1 MSLIIFTST
10 RKEIEIMAT
19 LDLTFINAGD
29 NAELDAELE
38 DTLKSEQVIQALIN
52 ENFIPAVNDQTRS
65 YMLTI
70 KGRNTIAEGQTLADA
85 GVEQKDRIRV
95 SVTQRGG
102 AKEW

>member
-1 MSLIIFTST
+1 
-10 RKEIEIMAT
+10 MAS

-38 DTLKSEQVIQALIN
+38 DTLMSEQVIQALVN
-52 ENFIPAVNDQTRS
+52 EQFIPVLTDPTRS

-85 GVEQKDRIRV
+85 GVQQKDRIRV

-102 AKEW
+102 TQ